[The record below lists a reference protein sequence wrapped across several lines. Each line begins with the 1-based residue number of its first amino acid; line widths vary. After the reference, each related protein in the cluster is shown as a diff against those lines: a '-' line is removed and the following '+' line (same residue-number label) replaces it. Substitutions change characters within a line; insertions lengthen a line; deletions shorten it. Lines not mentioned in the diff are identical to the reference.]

1 MTPVGRF
8 VNHFGGIADH
18 YASNRPTY
26 PDELFS
32 FLGSLA
38 HGHSLAWDCGAGSG
52 QASVALARV
61 FDRVIATD
69 ASQEQVS
76 KGLPHPRVMYRVAPA
91 EQSGIAEHSVDL
103 ILVAQALHWFDLD
116 AFYTEASRVLKP
128 GGVLSAV
135 TYGPLTVDDHAVDE
149 LIQAFYHDWVGA
161 FWPPDRQHVEN
172 NYRDIGFPFPAIA
185 APSIEMSLHWR
196 VDQLLG
202 YLRSWSATDA
212 YEKAKGENPVDRLIP
227 LLGAINKLGDQ
238 TLKVSW
244 PLTVLAGYAPA

>member
-1 MTPVGRF
+1 
-8 VNHFGGIADH
+8 
-18 YASNRPTY
+18 
-26 PDELFS
+26 
-32 FLGSLA
+32 
-38 HGHSLAWDCGAGSG
+38 
-52 QASVALARV
+52 
-61 FDRVIATD
+61 
-69 ASQEQVS
+69 
-76 KGLPHPRVMYRVAPA
+76 MYRVAQA
-91 EQSGIAEHSVDL
+91 EQSGIAEHGVDL

-135 TYGPLTVDDHAVDE
+135 TYGPLTVDDRAVDE

-161 FWPPDRQHVEN
+161 FWPPERQHVEN

-196 VDQLLG
+196 VVQLLG